1 MYTFE
6 REFAYILRF
15 TPHLKEGAQG
25 SIEHEVMTPMHYN
38 IFAANKIC
46 SGLEWLVKNTG
57 TAIPRNAIV
66 NLLMS
71 SILRTRI
78 SR

>member
-25 SIEHEVMTPMHYN
+25 SIEHEVTTPMHYERELST
-38 IFAANKIC
+38 IRV
-46 SGLEWLVKNTG
+46 S
-57 TAIPRNAIV
+57 
-66 NLLMS
+66 
-71 SILRTRI
+71 
-78 SR
+78 